1 MVDDYL
7 MSRVSDE
14 DLREAYSARFSMKMG
29 EVFTGSA
36 QVADHLQAMLA
47 GRTRETVVVIFLN
60 AKNAFIGSEI
70 CFEGTV
76 TQAVIFPREIVKV
89 ALLKNA
95 ASVIIGHNHPS
106 GQTRPS
112 TDDQEITKKI
122 KRACEL
128 VDIPLLDHVIVGDG
142 YFSFADQNI
151 L

>member
-1 MVDDYL
+1 MEEYL
-7 MSRVSDE
+7 LSRISDE
-14 DLREAYSARFSMKMG
+14 DLKEAYSARFSMKVG
-29 EVFTGSA
+29 EIFSGSR

-47 GRTRETVVVIFLN
+47 GRTRETVVAIFLN
-60 AKNAFIGSEI
+60 ARNAFIGSEI
-70 CFEGTV
+70 CFEGSV
-76 TQAVIFPREIVKV
+76 SQAVVFPREIVKV

-95 ASVIIGHNHPS
+95 AAIIIGHNHPS

-112 TDDQEITKKI
+112 KDDQEITGKI